1 MTQNVNRI
9 DFHKIFKTL
18 GPVILPVIH
27 VVDDDQANRNIK
39 VAVACGVPG
48 VFLINHDFGID
59 EFLPIIQK
67 CRESFP
73 SLWMGVNFL
82 GVTGLDAFSVLGALA
97 TQGTLVDAYWAD
109 DACISEHVTSQ
120 QDAKAIS
127 RARLESGWEGMYF
140 GGTAFKKQR
149 LVDPQH
155 WQQSARIAVGF
166 MDVVTTSGV
175 ATGQPAARDKI
186 SEFRLGVEASPLAV
200 ASGVTPANFFDYAD
214 ELDAVLVATGINYP
228 GDFYNIDPK
237 RLIDLVN
244 QSRLKGS
251 QKLKTVETG
260 SDLDSDWYLRKMA
273 PNVKDPTMA
282 WLDPSSAYVNA
293 KAFHA
298 MLDTLCRPFESS
310 RIDVVAGIDA
320 AGYVLGAAMANRL
333 GAGFLTIRKAGKLP
347 VPTDEV
353 DFVNYTGRPQQMEL
367 RKPAFKE
374 GAHVL
379 LVDQWVETGG
389 TMGAGIEL
397 IEKQGGKIAGVA
409 SICIEETPAG
419 QMLRERYLCAT
430 CVQPGSAYQIQCN
443 NKKMEYFD
451 NFDWESIL
459 P

>member
-1 MTQNVNRI
+1 MNRTE
-9 DFHKIFKTL
+9 FRKNFKTL

-27 VVDDDQANRNIK
+27 VVDEGQATRNIQT
-39 VAVACGVPG
+39 ALNCGAPG
-48 VFLINHDFGID
+48 VFLINHDFEID
-59 EFLPIIQK
+59 QFLPIIRA
-67 CRESFP
+67 CRASFP

-82 GVTGLDAFSVLGALA
+82 GVTGLNAFGVLGRLVAE
-97 TQGTLVDAYWAD
+97 GTLVDAYWAD
-109 DACISEHVTSQ
+109 DACINEHVTSQ
-120 QDAKAIS
+120 QDAEAIS
-127 RARLESGWEGMYF
+127 QARLESGWEGMYF

-155 WQQSARIAVGF
+155 WQQSARIAAGF

-175 ATGQPAARDKI
+175 ATGKPAARDKI
-186 SEFRLGVEASPLAV
+186 SDFRLGSDISPLAV
-200 ASGVTPANFFDYAD
+200 ASGVTPANFIDYAD
-214 ELDAVLVATGINYP
+214 EVDAVLVATGINYP

-237 RLIDLVN
+237 RLRELVKHSRMTAGEDL
-244 QSRLKGS
+244 KS
-251 QKLKTVETG
+251 QEADPG
-260 SDLDSDWYLRKMA
+260 SDSPWYLRNMA
-273 PNVKDPTMA
+273 PNVKDPTLA
-282 WLDPSSAYVNA
+282 WLDPSAAYVNA
-293 KAFHA
+293 EAFHS

-310 RIDVVAGIDA
+310 RVDVVAGIDA
-320 AGYVLGAAMANRL
+320 AGYVLGAAMADRL

-353 DFVNYTGRPQQMEL
+353 DFVNYTGRAQQMEL

-397 IEKQGGKIAGVA
+397 IEKQGGKIEGIA
-409 SICIEETPAG
+409 SICIEESPAG
-419 QMLRERYLCAT
+419 QALRERYLCAT

-443 NKKMEYFD
+443 NKKMEFFD

>member
-1 MTQNVNRI
+1 MNRTE
-9 DFHKIFKTL
+9 FRKNFKTL

-27 VVDDDQANRNIK
+27 VVDEGQATRNIQT
-39 VAVACGVPG
+39 ALNCGAPG
-48 VFLINHDFGID
+48 VFLINHDFEID
-59 EFLPIIQK
+59 QFLPIIRA
-67 CRESFP
+67 CRASFP

-82 GVTGLDAFSVLGALA
+82 GVTGLNAFGVLGRLA
-97 TQGTLVDAYWAD
+97 TEGTLVDAYWAD
-109 DACISEHVTSQ
+109 DACINEHLTSQ

-127 RARLESGWEGMYF
+127 QARLESGWDGMYF

-149 LVDPQH
+149 PVDPQH
-155 WQQSARIAVGF
+155 WQKSARIAVGY

-175 ATGQPAARDKI
+175 ATGQPAQKNKI
-186 SEFRLGVEASPLAV
+186 SDFRLGSAFSPLAV
-200 ASGVTPANFFDYAD
+200 ASGVTPDNFIDYANVV
-214 ELDAVLVATGINYP
+214 DAVLVATGINYP

-237 RLIDLVN
+237 RLTKLVKH
-244 QSRLKGS
+244 SRMTAGEGFESQETDGS
-251 QKLKTVETG
+251 P
-260 SDLDSDWYLRKMA
+260 DSPWYLRNMA
-273 PNVKDPTMA
+273 PNVKDSTLA

-293 KAFHA
+293 KAFHS

-310 RIDVVAGIDA
+310 RVDVVAGIDA
-320 AGYVLGAAMANRL
+320 AGYVLGAAMADRL

-353 DFVNYTGRPQQMEL
+353 DFVNYTGRAQQMEM

-397 IEKQGGKIAGVA
+397 IEKQGGKIEGIA
-409 SICIEETPAG
+409 SICIEESPAG
-419 QMLRERYLCAT
+419 QALRERYLCAT
-430 CVQPGSAYQIQCN
+430 CVQPGSAYQVQCN
-443 NKKMEYFD
+443 NKKMEFFD

>member
-1 MTQNVNRI
+1 MNRT
-9 DFHKIFKTL
+9 DFRKNFKTL

-27 VVDDDQANRNIK
+27 AVDEGQTKRNIQI
-39 VAVACGVPG
+39 ALTCGAPG

-59 EFLPIIQK
+59 QFLPIIRT
-67 CRESFP
+67 CRASFP

-82 GVTGLDAFSVLGALA
+82 GVTGLNAFPVLSELA
-97 TQGTLVDAYWAD
+97 AEGTLVDAYWAD
-109 DACISEHVTSQ
+109 DACINEHVTSQ

-127 RARLESGWEGMYF
+127 QARFESGWDGLYF

-149 LVDPQH
+149 SVEPRH
-155 WQQSARIAVGF
+155 WQQSARIAVGY

-186 SEFRLGVEASPLAV
+186 RDFRLGSDISPLAV
-200 ASGVTPANFFDYAD
+200 ASGVTPDNFIDYANAV
-214 ELDAVLVATGINYP
+214 DAVLVATGINYP

-237 RLIDLVN
+237 RLTELVKH
-244 QSRLKGS
+244 SRMKGGEDFES
-251 QKLKTVETG
+251 RETG
-260 SDLDSDWYLRKMA
+260 PGPDSPWYLRNMA

-293 KAFHA
+293 KAFHC

-310 RIDVVAGIDA
+310 RVDVVAGIDA
-320 AGYVLGAAMANRL
+320 AGYVLGAAIADRL

-347 VPTDEV
+347 VPTQEV
-353 DFVNYTGRPQQMEL
+353 SFVNYTGRAQKMEL

-374 GAHVL
+374 GAYVL

-397 IEKQGGKIAGVA
+397 IEKQGGKIAGIA

-419 QMLRERYLCAT
+419 QALRERYHCAT
-430 CVQPGSAYQIQCN
+430 CVQPGSAYQVQCN
-443 NKKMEYFD
+443 NKKMEFFD